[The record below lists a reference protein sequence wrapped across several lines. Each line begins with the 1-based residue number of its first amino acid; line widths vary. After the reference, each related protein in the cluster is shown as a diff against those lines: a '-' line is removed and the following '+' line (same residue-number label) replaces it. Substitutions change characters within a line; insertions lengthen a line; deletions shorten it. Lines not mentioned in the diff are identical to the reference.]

1 MPRKRRFPASG
12 GLLDPTEL
20 GEDGVGECD
29 RGGGATRDESSTW
42 DTSVVAGVCALK
54 DDVDEWGKKLDVG
67 VAEDG
72 AVDGEAALDGLLG
85 RATLRYDGDGA
96 L

>member
-1 MPRKRRFPASG
+1 M
-12 GLLDPTEL
+12 
-20 GEDGVGECD
+20 
-29 RGGGATRDESSTW
+29 
-42 DTSVVAGVCALK
+42 CALK

-85 RATLRYDGDGA
+85 GATLRYDGDGA